1 MYNLIFIIII
11 LKIIFSQNNKSFDI
25 FNNSYNISNFDLHS
39 KNDIINTKRNLVSN
53 PQPIRIYIDTDY
65 LANSGFDE
73 DDLRIYKY
81 ALNRAKK
88 ALEDLIEIDREN
100 INFSTELNSLFTTNI
115 YEGFN

>member
-65 LANSGFDE
+65 LANSGF
-73 DDLRIYKY
+73 
-81 ALNRAKK
+81 
-88 ALEDLIEIDREN
+88 
-100 INFSTELNSLFTTNI
+100 TP
-115 YEGFN
+115 G